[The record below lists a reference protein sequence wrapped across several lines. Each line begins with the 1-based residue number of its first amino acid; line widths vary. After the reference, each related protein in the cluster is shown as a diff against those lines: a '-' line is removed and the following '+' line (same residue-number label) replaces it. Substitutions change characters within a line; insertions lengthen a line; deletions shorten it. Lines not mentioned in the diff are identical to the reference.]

1 MSNCSL
7 YYIVFNWCR
16 PN

>member
-7 YYIVFNWCR
+7 YVNTR
-16 PN
+16 SRR